1 MKQIIYFLLSCLAV
15 FFSCN
20 TEKKIPNTDIEVAR
34 EFIKDIQE
42 SNFKE
47 AENYVLKEES
57 NKQYFDLFE
66 KHFRS
71 KTKEELEQYKNA
83 DIIVNEVSNVSD
95 SVTIVNYSNS
105 YKKEEKNRV
114 KVVRING
121 QWRIDLKYTFSGN
134 L

>member
-1 MKQIIYFLLSCLAV
+1 MKKKIYLLLCCTAIL
-15 FFSCN
+15 FSCN
-20 TEKKIPNTDIEVAR
+20 PEKKIPNTDIEVAR
-34 EFIKDIQE
+34 GFIKDIQE

-47 AENYVLKEES
+47 AENYVLKEET

-66 KHFRS
+66 KHFKS
-71 KTKEELEQYKNA
+71 KSKEELENYSKA

-105 YKKEEKNRV
+105 YKKDEKNKV

-121 QWRIDLKYTFSGN
+121 QWLIDLKYTFSGN